1 MIIDNKLNRQLRLQ
15 HVCDRYQWAAG
26 TCTYI
31 CMYTKV
37 YMCAWLS
44 KKEVYVVGMWAA
56 QEAAS
61 TGIVSWIEAAVEA
74 GGTFSG
80 SDCSVISI
88 IDHQCS
94 LQLSAAAFH
103 LLISSN

>member
-1 MIIDNKLNRQLRLQ
+1 
-15 HVCDRYQWAAG
+15 
-26 TCTYI
+26 
-31 CMYTKV
+31 MYTKV

-74 GGTFSG
+74 GGTFSD